1 MASTPRTQP
10 TRAEQLRSGIIIVQL
25 FVLLGALYL
34 QNIQRQPAPREVM
47 IYVSQQV
54 IFAATQDGAWERGL
68 LPLYPD
74 CTLHWSL
81 GEQAG
86 SFQHENMAYP
96 LDTGAALP
104 DDAQVALTYTAEGE
118 LTYVPGHPVVTVRAA
133 NGDLQVWTECPP
145 PAPRETL
152 MAVYVQA
159 DKVYL
164 VNTGNHQRLPLLELQ
179 SELLWSST
187 TSFVI
192 PADLIATYREEP
204 TGTSW
209 LPADAQLIGTFTAR
223 GRLTIDTLDSSHVM
237 LRHGGGELVLMSD

>member
-1 MASTPRTQP
+1 MPSTPRTQP

-25 FVLLGALYL
+25 MVLLGAIYL
-34 QNIQRQPAPREVM
+34 QNLQRPPAQSEVL

-54 IFAATQDGAWERGL
+54 IFAATLDGEWEHGL
-68 LPLYPD
+68 LPLYKD

-81 GEQAG
+81 GEQTG
-86 SFQHENMAYP
+86 SFQHEDMAYP
-96 LDTGAALP
+96 LDTGDWLP
-104 DDAQVALTYTAEGE
+104 NDAQVALTYMAEGD
-118 LTYVPGHPVVTVRAA
+118 LVYMPGHPVVTVRAA
-133 NGDLQVWTECPP
+133 NGDLQIWTECPP
-145 PAPRETL
+145 PAPRDTL

-164 VNTGNHQRLPLLELQ
+164 VNTDNRQRLPLLELQ

-192 PADLIATYREEP
+192 PTDMIATYREEP
-204 TGTSW
+204 TGTAW
-209 LPADAQLIGTFTAR
+209 LPADAQLIGTFTAH
-223 GRLTIDTLDSSHVM
+223 GKLTIDTLDSSHVM